1 MDFSL
6 KSFLWLY
13 YKWAGNWRFGAYDQ
27 TSADYDMLSELFP
40 YYQIVVSAGNS
51 RNLVHPQITAKIGYD
66 LLTGSTLSKIV

>member
-1 MDFSL
+1 MI
-6 KSFLWLY
+6 
-13 YKWAGNWRFGAYDQ
+13 R

-66 LLTGSTLSKIV
+66 LLTGSTQKFV